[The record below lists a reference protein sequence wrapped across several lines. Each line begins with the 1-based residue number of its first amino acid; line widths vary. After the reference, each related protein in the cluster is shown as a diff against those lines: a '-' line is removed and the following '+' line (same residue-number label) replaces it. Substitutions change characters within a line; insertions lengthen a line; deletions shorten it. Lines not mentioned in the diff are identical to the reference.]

1 MVAPSTF
8 RHKYLTPTT
17 IAPAVTAIA
26 AAGYSRCDSH
36 PKIIAAAVAAIMM
49 AATYFNGSCLS
60 ETYGVTY

>member
-8 RHKYLTPTT
+8 RHEYLTPTT

-26 AAGYSRCDSH
+26 AAGYSSSDSH

-49 AATYFNGSCLS
+49 AATYLNRRCVA